1 MIVVDTNVLAELMRL
16 EPEHAVV
23 RWSVAQTASDLYTTA
38 ITVAEVLYGIERLP
52 AGHRRE
58 LLRASAAEVFAT
70 FAENVLP
77 FDAGAAEQYPLVVTT
92 RDRLG
97 RPIDGFD
104 AQIAS
109 ICRSGGMA
117 LATRNVKDFDHT
129 GVDVVNPWDGP

>member
-1 MIVVDTNVLAELMRL
+1 
-16 EPEHAVV
+16 
-23 RWSVAQTASDLYTTA
+23 
-38 ITVAEVLYGIERLP
+38 
-52 AGHRRE
+52 
-58 LLRASAAEVFAT
+58 AAEVFAT

-77 FDAGAAEQYPLVVTT
+77 FDAGAAALYPLVVTT

-109 ICRSGGMA
+109 ICRSAGMA

-129 GVDVVNPWDGP
+129 GVDVINPWDGP